1 MSCPILWVTFD
12 SHNGDIWWMEVH
24 NCNIIQLFFFSFL
37 YSYHFFTLFKKSLST
52 SRSWKCSSF
61 FPKICVALLFLFRY
75 VIYQEW
81 LFCLVWGKDHDSF
94 FPIWKFNTL
103 YRKAR
108 PAPLHFIVTF
118 IVFWVTIYAWAYF
131 WILFCPSSLLAYPC
145 TNTILSELLQ
155 ISTGLNTG
163 SVSPLDFFEIS
174 PLNEK
179 PGEITHYHHFCPTL
193 SWQS

>member
-1 MSCPILWVTFD
+1 M
-12 SHNGDIWWMEVH
+12 
-24 NCNIIQLFFFSFL
+24 
-37 YSYHFFTLFKKSLST
+37 
-52 SRSWKCSSF
+52 KCSSF

-103 YRKAR
+103 YRKAH

-145 TNTILSELLQ
+145 ANTILSELFQ

-163 SVSPLDFFEIS
+163 SVSPLDFFWNFPPKWKTRWDY
-174 PLNEK
+174 PLSSLLPNIVLAILGHIVM
-179 PGEITHYHHFCPTL
+179 PVGEA
-193 SWQS
+193 